1 MKDSED
7 CRRTVT
13 EFVRKEL
20 HEHVTEDDIE
30 VAHTLPIPTPARPA
44 QSATRGQV
52 TTPVVIVRFC
62 RRDVRD
68 RIIVKRKVLKST
80 KIAKIVEDLTSLNME
95 VLNRLRNND
104 AVQKTWSS
112 NGHIRALLKNGK
124 KIKSD
129 RLSQLK
135 TVLLNEVLMSRC
147 VPVVDV
153 LVMLIHCLS
162 YMYINV
168 AS

>member
-1 MKDSED
+1 MALMKCHCHMSIPDLSHGD
-7 CRRTVT
+7 KR
-13 EFVRKEL
+13 
-20 HEHVTEDDIE
+20 HE
-30 VAHTLPIPTPARPA
+30 
-44 QSATRGQV
+44 
-52 TTPVVIVRFC
+52 
-62 RRDVRD
+62 
-68 RIIVKRKVLKST
+68 IIVCGSVAYLGEYYRCSLIPNLTLNYAYFLGWTYILLKGCDG
-80 KIAKIVEDLTSLNME
+80 IGLME

-104 AVQKTWSS
+104 AVQKTWSW

-124 KIKSD
+124 RFKSD